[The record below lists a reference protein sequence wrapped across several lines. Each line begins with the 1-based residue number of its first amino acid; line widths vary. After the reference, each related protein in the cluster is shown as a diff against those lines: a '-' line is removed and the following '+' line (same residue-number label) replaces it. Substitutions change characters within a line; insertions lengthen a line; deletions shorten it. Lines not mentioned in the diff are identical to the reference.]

1 MKWSQRG
8 SALKSP
14 QSPAEVS
21 GFVAWILPVSLK
33 TGRMTTPLW
42 RHRVVDQ
49 TVSVFTHGSSYKK
62 WTSAKPA
69 DLSFIIKVW
78 SHGTLDTKS
87 LLSYDTFSN
96 SWWNVLRLEWTLL
109 AFTWYLACLSWE
121 NNLTYITY
129 NNSIFYPNQESC
141 FWPYGL
147 YGYSL
152 KKNCTFLFISYIL
165 LQWTF
170 PQGNHGRMH
179 AFKIVFYVWKNFTLC
194 YSEVCNGRG

>member
-1 MKWSQRG
+1 
-8 SALKSP
+8 
-14 QSPAEVS
+14 
-21 GFVAWILPVSLK
+21 
-33 TGRMTTPLW
+33 MTTPLW

-165 LQWTF
+165 LQWTC